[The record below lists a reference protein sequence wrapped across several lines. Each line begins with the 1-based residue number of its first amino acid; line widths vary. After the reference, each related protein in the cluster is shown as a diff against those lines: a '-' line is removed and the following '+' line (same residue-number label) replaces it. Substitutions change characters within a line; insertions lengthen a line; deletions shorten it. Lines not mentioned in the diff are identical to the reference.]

1 MVRNIV
7 ANYNLQTFFTSTSQ
21 DERGVI
27 GLIIGQSGADKD
39 YVFYLA
45 KLPFECGDKSSFG
58 DIDENLILDHAKQI
72 ARMLPGGMHVFGI
85 ALAHLED
92 LTSPLH
98 PKLRNILCNLYK
110 KLDSNRYFHDNHD
123 QGNVILN
130 FSRKT
135 QKYICKEYN
144 ISNAN
149 LQPVDFKFSP
159 KELKWN
165 RIDCTLL
172 IDEIYYLD
180 KEEVNASLEE
190 HIKAILNQIHEK
202 LNNIQFLI
210 DNQYKNEDDCV
221 ETYFKKKINKRGTK
235 KDDLDED
242 KPLEAVPLLNH
253 DFSNSL
259 YMHQVVNSSGC
270 LKMSGKIVSR
280 IWVQPKMTLTEVS
293 RFLKQDIM
301 CSLAARCEMH
311 IDSLTEEENSEEIS
325 CIHEPPRRVL
335 VSLPGIETMFSDY
348 LFPGEGPLDA
358 KASLEE
364 LLDIKLKGKLHIED
378 LEGQA
383 DVTKYYEDS
392 PQTTASDNVI
402 KLQSE
407 SSSKFMNTA
416 MLLAVA
422 VLLISLLMYI
432 YI

>member
-1 MVRNIV
+1 MVRSIV
-7 ANYNLQTFFTSTSQ
+7 ANYNLQTFFTSTSK
-21 DERGVI
+21 DDPGAI
-27 GLIIGQSGADKD
+27 GLIIGQSGTDKD
-39 YVFYLA
+39 YVLYLA
-45 KLPFECGDKSSFG
+45 KLPFKYDKSSFG

-72 ARMLPGGMHVFGI
+72 TRMLPGGMNVLGI
-85 ALAHLED
+85 AVAHLED

-98 PKLRNILCNLYK
+98 PKLRHISSNLYK
-110 KLDSNRYFHDNHD
+110 TLDSNRYFHGNHN
-123 QGNVILN
+123 QGNIILN
-130 FSRKT
+130 YSLKT

-149 LQPVDFKFSP
+149 LQSVDFKFSP

-190 HIKAILNQIHEK
+190 HIRAILNQIQEK

-210 DNQYKNEDDCV
+210 DNQYKNEDDCI
-221 ETYFKKKINKRGTK
+221 ETYFKKKINKRGSK
-235 KDDLDED
+235 KDETDED
-242 KPLEAVPLLNH
+242 KPLEAVALLNH
-253 DFSNSL
+253 DFSSSL
-259 YMHQVVNSSGC
+259 YMHQVVDSSGS

-280 IWVQPKMTLTEVS
+280 IWVQPKMTLAEVS
-293 RFLKQDIM
+293 RFLKQDII

-325 CIHEPPRRVL
+325 CIHEPPRRVM
-335 VSLPGIETMFSDY
+335 VSLPDIEPMFSDY
-348 LFPGEGPLDA
+348 LFPGEGQLDA
-358 KASLEE
+358 KASVEE
-364 LLDIKLKGKLHIED
+364 LLDVKLKGKLNIED

-383 DVTKYYEDS
+383 DFTKYYDDS
-392 PQTTASDNVI
+392 AQTTTSDNVI

-407 SSSKFMNTA
+407 SSGKIMNTPI
-416 MLLAVA
+416 LLAVA
-422 VLLISLLMYI
+422 VLLISFLMYI